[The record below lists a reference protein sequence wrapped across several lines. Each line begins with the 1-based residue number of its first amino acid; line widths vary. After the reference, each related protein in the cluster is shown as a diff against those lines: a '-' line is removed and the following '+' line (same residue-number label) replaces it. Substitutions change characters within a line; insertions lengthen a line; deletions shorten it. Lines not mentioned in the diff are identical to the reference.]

1 MVRLLGPLAG
11 IGFVA
16 IALWSLMWGVIAY
29 VSEPHVETAE
39 HYVRK
44 QFPLKEVS
52 FSFAGPLGKFDER
65 QLQRGFQVYK
75 EVCSACHSL
84 KYVAFRDL
92 EQIGFSKPEVKAIAK
107 NWTIETPSVDPATG
121 ETTTRKPIPSDRFP
135 KPFAN
140 DVAAR
145 AANNN
150 AIPPDQ
156 SLIVKARHHG
166 PEYMYSLLTGY
177 QEQPA
182 ALLKKYPDVKTGEGL
197 YYNPYFPNLNLAMA
211 PPLTDGQ
218 VSYADGTKAS
228 VSQMA
233 QDVTAFLTWA
243 AEPKMENRKLAGW
256 ASMAYLL
263 IFTGLAYAAYRTIW
277 ADKKKPKA

>member
-16 IALWSLMWGVIAY
+16 VALWSLMWGVIAY
-29 VSEPHVETAE
+29 VSEPKIETAE

-44 QFPLKEVS
+44 QFPLKHVD
-52 FSFAGPLGKFDER
+52 FSFAGPAGKFDNR

-92 EQIGFSKPEVKAIAK
+92 EHIGFTKPEVKAIAK
-107 NWTIETPSVDPATG
+107 DWAIETPSIDPATG
-121 ETTTRKPIPSDRFP
+121 EVTTRKSTPSDRFP

-140 DVAAR
+140 DTAAR

-166 PEYMYSLLTGY
+166 PEYIYSLLTGY
-177 QEQPA
+177 QDQPA
-182 ALLKKYPDVKTGEGL
+182 TLLKKYPDVKTGDGL

-218 VSYADGTKAS
+218 VSYSDGTKAS
-228 VSQMA
+228 VDQMA
-233 QDVTAFLTWA
+233 KDVTAFLTWA

-263 IFTGLAYAAYRTIW
+263 IFTALAYAAYRTIW
-277 ADKKKPKA
+277 ADKKKKA

>member
-16 IALWSLMWGVIAY
+16 VVLWSLMWGVIAY
-29 VSEPHVETAE
+29 VSEPHIETAE

-44 QFPLKEVS
+44 QFPLKEVD
-52 FSFAGPLGKFDER
+52 FSFNGPLGKYDNR

-92 EQIGFSKPEVKAIAK
+92 ENIGFTKPEVKAIAK
-107 NWTIETPSVDPATG
+107 DWALETPSVDPATG
-121 ETTTRKPIPSDRFP
+121 EVTTRKSLPSDRFP

-140 DVAAR
+140 DTAAR

-156 SLIVKARHHG
+156 SLIIKARHHG
-166 PEYMYSLLTGY
+166 PEYIYSLLTGY
-177 QEQPA
+177 QDQPA
-182 ALLKKYPDVKTGEGL
+182 TLLKKYPDVKTGEGL

-211 PPLTDGQ
+211 PPLSDGQ
-218 VSYADGTKAS
+218 VSYADGTKSS
-228 VSQMA
+228 VDQMA
-233 QDVTAFLTWA
+233 KDVTAFLTWA
-243 AEPKMENRKLAGW
+243 AEPKMENRKMAGW

-263 IFTGLAYAAYRTIW
+263 IFTALAYAAYRTIW